1 MGVIEKDFK
10 DYKSCLKIGNYI
22 DYLEKFD
29 ASNDFAKNSLRDA
42 YKKKIEPWLS
52 AILQSDHL
60 SLLCGTGLT
69 QAICSIA
76 KIPPSSMNRI
86 SFIEEYEERIKKYA
100 DNSAK
105 KLGRGSANIE
115 DDIRTALE
123 LYRGIEIESN
133 IDSAKDLGK
142 DIDRVIKQFAE
153 SILQPEQKFCEEL
166 IKDEN
171 STAHYALQILKS
183 FLLTFAS
190 RSATRDRLHIF
201 TTNYDRFIEYG
212 CDNAGIN
219 IIDRFQGKIE
229 PVFQSLSPNLDYHY
243 KVQGTKND
251 FRYVEGVVRY
261 SKIHGS
267 LDWIQ
272 RKDKIIRANL
282 KFGAPKIDD
291 VSDYKEQ
298 LMIYPNSMKSIETAY
313 YPYSELFRDFSYSIC
328 RPNSSLITYGY
339 GFGDSH
345 INKIILEML
354 RVPSSHIVII
364 SYSIDDRL
372 TSFLKDV
379 NSSQITLIC
388 GSELAKLENLV
399 KYYLPKSA
407 IDNITTLA
415 SDILKRREGYSPE
428 NEQDS
433 SFTGGEENE

>member
-1 MGVIEKDFK
+1 MSVIEENFK
-10 DYKSCLKIGNYI
+10 DQKHYLKIGNYT
-22 DYLEKFD
+22 DSLSDFNMAD
-29 ASNDFAKNSLRDA
+29 NANNDNLRDS
-42 YKKKIEPWLS
+42 YRKKIEPWLS

-76 KIPPSSMNRI
+76 EIPPASMNRMT
-86 SFIEEYEERIKKYA
+86 FIEQYEEKIKTYA
-100 DNSAK
+100 NNSAK
-105 KLGRGSANIE
+105 RLGRGNANIE

-123 LYRGIEIESN
+123 LYRGLEIGGKS
-133 IDSAKDLGK
+133 DSTKILGD
-142 DIDRVIKQFAE
+142 DIDRVLKQFAD
-153 SILQPEQKFCEEL
+153 SILSPEQMFYKNL
-166 IKDEN
+166 IEDEN
-171 STAHYALQILKS
+171 GKSHYALQILKS

-212 CDNAGIN
+212 CDKAGIN
-219 IIDRFQGKIE
+219 IIDRFLGKIE
-229 PVFQSLSPNLDYHY
+229 PVFQNLSPNLDYHY
-243 KVQGTKND
+243 IVQGSKND

-272 RKDKIIRANL
+272 RKNKIIKANL
-282 KFGAPKIDD
+282 KFGAQNLED
-291 VSDYKEQ
+291 VSDYKDQ
-298 LMIYPNSMKSIETAY
+298 LMIFPNSMKSIETAY

-372 TSFLKDV
+372 KNFLQEI
-379 NSSQITLIC
+379 NSSQVTLLC
-388 GSELAKLENLV
+388 GSELGNLENLV
-399 KYYLPKSA
+399 RYYLPKSA
-407 IDNITTLA
+407 IDNITSLA
-415 SDILKRREGYSPE
+415 SDILKRREGYSPKNDQE
-428 NEQDS
+428 AS
-433 SFTGGEENE
+433 VTYGEENE